1 MLIKTD
7 LPTLPDFKKKFP
19 FRLAVPSYMLPDTIM
34 PNVRFLGPHFD
45 EIELVLFES
54 VYEGN
59 LPSKTDTQTLRA
71 LGTDLDLTYN
81 VHLPIDI
88 YLGRQDDILR
98 RKDVETMFRFYER
111 TATLAPTCHVM
122 HLEPAPSDRVNEPAA
137 WIEQAEKSLHELKAL
152 GMNPAHMAIENM
164 DHPLDLLAPITL
176 PMGFAFCQDL
186 GHLINHRYD
195 LATHLATYLPQTLMI
210 HLHGIDQ
217 TRDHKALTNLSEK
230 IWKTIKT
237 GLAGYAGG
245 LSLEVFSLKDLLQ
258 SRPRIQELSLAP

>member
-1 MLIKTD
+1 MKTD
-7 LPTLPDFKKKFP
+7 QPNLPDFKKRFP
-19 FRLAVPSYMLPDTIM
+19 FRLAVPSYILPNALI
-34 PNVRFLGPHFD
+34 PNVRFLGPHVD

-59 LPSKTDTQTLRA
+59 LPSKADVQTLLA

-88 YLGRQDDILR
+88 YLGRKDDILR

-122 HLEPAPSDRVNEPAA
+122 HLEPAPSDMATTPAA
-137 WIEQAEKSLHELKAL
+137 WLEQAEKSLHELNAL

-164 DHPLDLLAPITL
+164 DHPLDLLAPIARPL
-176 PMGFAFCQDL
+176 GFAFCQDL
-186 GHLINHRYD
+186 GHLIDHGYN
-195 LATHLATYLPQTLMI
+195 LATHLATYLPHTLMI

-217 TRDHKALTNLSEK
+217 TRDHKALTNLSDE

-237 GLAGYAGG
+237 GLAGYTGG

-258 SRPRIQELSLAP
+258 SCPRIQELSLAPRT